1 MLTSEMLSMLS
12 TCTSMPTGMAAPET
26 TAETSHNHDCSSNR
40 RRAGRLCT
48 HVTVRSTS
56 PDTIVCLRHTHHLIS
71 SFSLFKPERPKEENR
86 PSEHQPQ
93 LPTIISCTRKKK
105 SNKNTGCLCGQAGFH
120 YFRPLFFLKPTK
132 FRKDFSEKWKHLLYL
147 GDWKEFSP
155 I

>member
-26 TAETSHNHDCSSNR
+26 RAETSHNHDCSSNR
-40 RRAGRLCT
+40 WRAGGLCT

-56 PDTIVCLRHTHHLIS
+56 PDTVVCLRYTHRLIS

-93 LPTIISCTRKKK
+93 SPTKK
-105 SNKNTGCLCGQAGFH
+105 SNKNTGCHCGQAGFH
-120 YFRPLFFLKPTK
+120 YFRPLFFPKPTK
-132 FRKDFSEKWKHLLYL
+132 FRKDFSEKWQRHLYL
-147 GDWKEFSP
+147 GDWGGLFPRLETRKAN
-155 I
+155 